1 MRRFW
6 ILLIVAAMAMA
17 LAAPATGK
25 KGKPNPGEVLPQAGF
40 SCVEYEN
47 IAPKAAGRLL
57 IWENLQYGD
66 SLSLEGE
73 HALTSGKSVCVDIWN
88 SEPGSFNVEVKEA
101 DGAKRNSILF
111 ALIKDSHAGD
121 HCGQAV
127 GAPGSALNI
136 GLNDEFDEGEL
147 AGDITGVP
155 AATINACGIEYSE
168 ADVQN
173 VDGQWV
179 VVNPTIV
186 QDGTRDPLVLG
197 LGITGKPG
205 VTADVTITYCAPNA
219 PNAPK
224 CPPAVVTGIDE

>member
-25 KGKPNPGEVLPQAGF
+25 KPGKPDPSEVLPQAGF
-40 SCVEYEN
+40 SCAEYEK
-47 IAPKAAGRLL
+47 IAPNAFGKFL
-57 IWENLQYGD
+57 IWDNPQYGD
-66 SLSLEGE
+66 SMEEDVL
-73 HALTSGKSVCVDIWN
+73 ASGKSVCVDIWN
-88 SEPGSFNVEVKEA
+88 SEPGSFNVGVKEA

-127 GAPGSALNI
+127 EAPGSALN
-136 GLNDEFDEGEL
+136 LRLRNGEL

-168 ADVQN
+168 AGVQK

-179 VVNPTIV
+179 VVNPTIA
-186 QDGTRDPLVLG
+186 QDRTPDPLVFV
-197 LGITGKPG
+197 LGITGQPG

-219 PNAPK
+219 PK

>member
-1 MRRFW
+1 VRRFW

-57 IWENLQYGD
+57 IWDLQHGD
-66 SLSLEGE
+66 SMDVPF
-73 HALTSGKSVCVDIWN
+73 LTSGDSVCVDIWN

-127 GAPGSALNI
+127 GAPGSALN
-136 GLNDEFDEGEL
+136 LRLRNGEL
-147 AGDITGVP
+147 AGDIIGVP

-168 ADVQN
+168 AGVQK

-179 VVNPTIV
+179 VVNPTIA
-186 QDGTRDPLVLG
+186 QDRTPDPLVFV
-197 LGITGKPG
+197 LGITGQPG

-219 PNAPK
+219 PK